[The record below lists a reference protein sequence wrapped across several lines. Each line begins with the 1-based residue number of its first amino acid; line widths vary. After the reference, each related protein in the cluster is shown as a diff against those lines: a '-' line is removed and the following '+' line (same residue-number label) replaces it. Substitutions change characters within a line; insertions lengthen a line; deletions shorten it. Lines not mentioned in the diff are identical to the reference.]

1 MVLFKAS
8 ARKQRQREFLIC
20 VRGVVACEKCSSLHA
35 LLYPTFNLRQILL
48 KIKQEI
54 KWKRPSAWI
63 AARPQ
68 SVRND
73 GQERDK

>member
-1 MVLFKAS
+1 MRDGHIRYNGLDILGKFSSCLF
-8 ARKQRQREFLIC
+8 I
-20 VRGVVACEKCSSLHA
+20 GVSFFFFFWQ
-35 LLYPTFNLRQILL
+35 TFNLRQILL

-73 GQERDK
+73 GQEREK